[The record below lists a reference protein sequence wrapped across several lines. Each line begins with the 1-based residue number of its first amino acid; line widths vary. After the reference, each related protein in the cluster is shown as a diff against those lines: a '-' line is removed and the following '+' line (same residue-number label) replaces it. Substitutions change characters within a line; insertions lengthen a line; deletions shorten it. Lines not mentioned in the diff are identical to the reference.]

1 MCMHE
6 FACVYVCVWSS
17 VFLCS
22 VSVGSGG
29 VAHAGTWRWR
39 RCGRVHAHV
48 WVGGTARAHAQEFQ
62 KKKAA
67 LLSGVLAEPARTDG
81 GHGSS
86 LFGDAPAGRPAPT
99 GGLFEDAPAVAGGGG
114 AAGGGGTGGGLWASS
129 SGGGDMFSARV
140 TAPAVPAA
148 SLFGGKES
156 GGVDLEAMRAQAR
169 AGGSGARGSF
179 SGGGGAAPPAAAG
192 GCSLFGDDYADD
204 GLFLRPPAARAAAG
218 AAAAAASPAVA
229 ASARSGSSAP
239 KHGGLVAGSDD
250 DDDDA
255 GAGGADGGAGA
266 MELQAASRES
276 LPPRGAPVQE
286 MTLEED
292 MTEVEL

>member
-1 MCMHE
+1 MCLVQ
-6 FACVYVCVWSS
+6 CVP
-17 VFLCS
+17 VFRFFWFWCAR
-22 VSVGSGG
+22 GH
-29 VAHAGTWRWR
+29 VAVASLL
-39 RCGRVHAHV
+39 GRVHAHV

-192 GCSLFGDDYADD
+192 GSLFGDDADD
-204 GLFLRPPAARAAAG
+204 GLFSRPPAARAAAG
-218 AAAAAASPAVA
+218 AAAASPAVA